1 MKKEWYDV
9 KTPIMFNGDQ
19 RLIGRTPVT
28 KTAGKSEF
36 PAPLRTLHNL
46 SHDKILRIGFLV
58 CIEVFLPLSRVRVA
72 FYAVPCVE
80 YCLLLACSFIV

>member
-19 RLIGRTPVT
+19 RLIGKTPVT

-36 PAPLRTLHNL
+36 PAAHRTLHDL
-46 SHDKILRIGFLV
+46 SHDKILHFEFHVRIEAFLAM
-58 CIEVFLPLSRVRVA
+58 SRVRAA
-72 FYAVPCVE
+72 FYAVPCMK
-80 YCLLLACSFIV
+80 